1 MSRRSIVKK
10 RYPVPDSQYNSCLV
24 SLLVARIL
32 KKGKKR
38 IADSIVTEMF
48 SFIKEKTAN
57 EPLKIFETA
66 VKNTTPLVEVKA
78 RRVGGSNYQVPLEV
92 NRYRGTTLALRWL
105 IKASESRSGRTT
117 SLKLASEII
126 DASNSIGNAVRK
138 RDETHKMAE
147 ANKAFAQFRFK

>member
-10 RYPVPDSQYNSCLV
+10 RYPFPDSQYNSCLV
-24 SLLVARIL
+24 NLLSARIL

-38 IADSIVTEMF
+38 IADSLFETF
-48 SFIKEKTAN
+48 SFIKEKTLN

-78 RRVGGSNYQVPLEV
+78 RRIGGSNYQVPLEV

-105 IKASESRSGRTT
+105 IKASKTRSGRTS

-138 RDETHKMAE
+138 REETHKMAE